1 MEMTSFL
8 NGQNNNGSNNGH
20 NNGDAAGSDVNV
32 TSHNEPSSL
41 LQGPL
46 PIEQRL

>member
-32 TSHNEPSSL
+32 TSHSEPSSL
-41 LQGPL
+41 RQGPL